1 MEIRRAWRRG
11 QDAENDSRRQ
21 ETARQRQERQNRQIQ
36 IDSQNEDRKKKRED
50 IRIKKRREDIRIKKK
65 RDHVIGEERDRCQTI
80 EEWRGRK
87 EQEKRGGG
95 AGSVYLLARSLL
107 ASHHGSITVVDES
120 RTSIRD
126 FVQLCAAE
134 R

>member
-21 ETARQRQERQNRQIQ
+21 ETARQRQERQNGQIQ
-36 IDSQNEDRKKKRED
+36 IDSQNEDRKKKREN
-50 IRIKKRREDIRIKKK
+50 IRIKKK

-80 EEWRGRK
+80 EEWRRRK
-87 EQEKRGGG
+87 EQEKRGGD

-107 ASHHGSITVVDES
+107 ASHHGGITLS
-120 RTSIRD
+120 R
-126 FVQLCAAE
+126 
-134 R
+134 

>member
-36 IDSQNEDRKKKRED
+36 IDSQNEDRKKKREN
-50 IRIKKRREDIRIKKK
+50 IRIKKK

-80 EEWRGRK
+80 EGRRRK

-95 AGSVYLLARSLL
+95 AGSVYLLLRSLL
-107 ASHHGSITVVDES
+107 QVIMATSHSVVDES